1 MRLVFRLLFIFAL
14 LVAGLLLMRLV
25 YKVRIEELGQNLES
39 AADKT
44 MALRSLGLIAKY
56 RLIQSR
62 MKNGESI
69 ALLRRE
75 ASVSYAGSDSVLR
88 NEKEKL
94 PAAYELGLGIVNL
107 VNAIAGAK
115 PVSNRKKSRAELLM
129 EEAYLYELQR
139 NFAEAART
147 YDMLIAEAGIADG
160 NLLSFARLHRGYCLS
175 FGAER
180 SRAAQDYRQV
190 ISTNTTG
197 EYRLTAEVLLAYLE
211 EFGQRADKI
220 ETMRNS
226 NEKGNAYFNVGAYA
240 QAIATLES
248 LPGTAKT
255 TQTNYLLGRSYEEV
269 GRSEK
274 ALENYRQLIKLK
286 PRSQFAKLA
295 NRRIY
300 AMGSI
305 YANGMNLV
313 KESTVNAKETV
324 PDQDL
329 LRENK
334 KSAVLAAAVI
344 ENQEIT
350 RQEIKEE
357 KIALA
362 APEKSPSPT
371 LKTLPVAVK
380 KEQPAMAQEATA
392 IRKRN
397 KALPKPVKRVELEI
411 KPASEASRAMPEP
424 RVLVP
429 PPAVNH
435 DALTRIERKNLI
447 QREARIDEIHLTDGN
462 RLWGIILEENVG
474 RISMLTVMG
483 KVSIEKTHITH
494 RNKID
499 SASAFQPRQ

>member
-1 MRLVFRLLFIFAL
+1 MRLTLRLAFVIAL
-14 LVAGLLLMRLV
+14 LALGLLLMRLV

-75 ASVSYAGSDSVLR
+75 ASVSYAGTDSVLR
-88 NEKEKL
+88 DGKAKL
-94 PAAYELGLGIVNL
+94 PVAYELGLSIVNL
-107 VNAIAGAK
+107 FNIIAGAK
-115 PVSNRKKSRAELLM
+115 PVSSHKRSRVDLLM

-190 ISTNTTG
+190 IYTNTTG

-220 ETMRNS
+220 EAMRNS
-226 NEKGNAYFNVGAYA
+226 NEKGKAYFNVGAYA

-248 LPGTAKT
+248 LPGRAKT

-334 KSAVLAAAVI
+334 KSAVLAAAVN
-344 ENQEIT
+344 EKQEIT

-357 KIALA
+357 KNARPAAEKPALPA
-362 APEKSPSPT
+362 TRSDPVVLKAEPPVVAEPTPAPKKK
-371 LKTLPVAVK
+371 KTPAMRAKPKTEEPRAVK
-380 KEQPAMAQEATA
+380 APQ
-392 IRKRN
+392 
-397 KALPKPVKRVELEI
+397 VK
-411 KPASEASRAMPEP
+411 
-424 RVLVP
+424 
-429 PPAVNH
+429 H
-435 DALTRIERKNLI
+435 DTLTRSERKNLI

-462 RLWGIILEENVG
+462 RLWGIILDENVEG
-474 RISMLTVMG
+474 ISMLTVMG
-483 KVSIEKTHITH
+483 KVSVEKAHITQ

-499 SASAFQPRQ
+499 SASAFQLRQ